1 MRRRSSEPAAPATAE
16 PGQLL
21 VEDPLSRAAVVQQA
35 RGVEPQ
41 SGQHRQC
48 WEMHVMHGGKTI
60 EVVQFGPHIPVDLDA
75 VDLGR
80 LHVDQ
85 VVRLAHDAR

>member
-1 MRRRSSEPAAPATAE
+1 
-16 PGQLL
+16 
-21 VEDPLSRAAVVQQA
+21 
-35 RGVEPQ
+35 
-41 SGQHRQC
+41 
-48 WEMHVMHGGKTI
+48 MHVMHGGKTI